1 MLGDGADTGIWSTGT
16 LLPSR
21 IFVICNFWA
30 VDKMDHQKPL
40 QFSDMSTGR
49 EYNSTKER
57 KLRKAKLHF
66 NKAEKVVR
74 P

>member
-30 VDKMDHQKPL
+30 VDKMDHQKAL

-49 EYNSTKER
+49 EYK
-57 KLRKAKLHF
+57 
-66 NKAEKVVR
+66 
-74 P
+74 